1 MTSQAAPRTGHPHPP
16 ADHHAVY
23 RQLAL
28 REFGA
33 DMRIGLNL
41 AFYRTFAV
49 PAIARLLAD
58 TGEMTERTRKRADD
72 TGLMMY
78 ELIAHGPHHPR
89 GRQVIA
95 SLNRI
100 HRVYDITPDEYRYV
114 LGTFVFIPTRWID
127 RYGPR
132 RLRPHERDATWH
144 FWCEVGRLMNVRDVP
159 DTWDGFEQWFNAFEQ
174 ANFGH
179 DDAAT
184 RLIDATRD
192 LLATR
197 FPQALRRWAGAAS
210 DALLDED
217 VRRALGVPRPGIGVR
232 VAVRG
237 LLRIDGLVRRFKA
250 APPDVFTPGQ
260 ATRHYPGG
268 YAIEDLGP
276 DPVRPAAR
284 R

>member
-1 MTSQAAPRTGHPHPP
+1 MTPPAARDTGHPDLSAEHL
-16 ADHHAVY
+16 AVY
-23 RQLAL
+23 RRLAL

-33 DMRIGLNL
+33 DLRIGLNL

-49 PAIARLLAD
+49 PAIARLLVD

-132 RLRPHERDATWH
+132 RLRPHEREATWH
-144 FWCEVGRLMNVRDVP
+144 FWREVGRLMNVRDVP
-159 DTWDGFEQWFNAFEQ
+159 DTWAGFEQWFNAFEQ

-179 DDAAT
+179 DEAAT

-197 FPQALRRWAGAAS
+197 FPKALRRWAGAAS

-217 VRRALGVPRPGIGVR
+217 VRRALGVPAPARTIR
-232 VAVRG
+232 IAVRG
-237 LLRIDGLVRRFKA
+237 LLRANAVARRFKA
-250 APPDVFTPGQ
+250 VPPDFFTPGQ
-260 ATRHYPGG
+260 ATRHYPRG
-268 YAIEDLGP
+268 YEIDDLGP
-276 DPVRPAAR
+276 DPVRPAPR

>member
-1 MTSQAAPRTGHPHPP
+1 MTSPAARDTPLTDEHL
-16 ADHHAVY
+16 AVY
-23 RQLAL
+23 RRLAL

-33 DMRIGLNL
+33 DVRIGLNL

-49 PAIARLLAD
+49 PGIARLLAD
-58 TGEMTERTRKRADD
+58 TGEMTERTQQRADD

-89 GRQVIA
+89 GREVIA

-132 RLRPHERDATWH
+132 RLRPHEREATWR
-144 FWCEVGRLMNVRDVP
+144 FWREVGRLMNVRGVP
-159 DTWDGFEQWFNAFEQ
+159 DTWDAYERWFNAFER

-179 DDAAT
+179 DEAAT
-184 RLIDATRD
+184 RLLDATRD
-192 LLATR
+192 LLASR
-197 FPQALRRWAGAAS
+197 FPKALRRWAGAAS

-217 VRRALGVPRPGIGVR
+217 VRRALGVSAPRPAIR
-232 VAVRG
+232 IAVRG
-237 LLRIDGLVRRFKA
+237 LLRVHALVRRFRA
-250 APPDVFTPGQ
+250 VPPEVFTPGQ
-260 ATRHYPGG
+260 ATRHYPRG
-268 YAIEDLGP
+268 YAVAELGP

>member
-1 MTSQAAPRTGHPHPP
+1 MTPP
-16 ADHHAVY
+16 AARGAGHSELTAEHLAVY
-23 RQLAL
+23 RRLAL

-33 DMRIGLNL
+33 DLRIGLNL

-49 PAIARLLAD
+49 PAIARLLVD

-132 RLRPHERDATWH
+132 RLRPHEREATWR
-144 FWCEVGRLMNVRDVP
+144 FWREVGRLMNVRDVP
-159 DTWDGFEQWFNAFEQ
+159 DTWAGFERWFNAFEH

-179 DDAAT
+179 DAAAT

-197 FPQALRRWAGAAS
+197 FPKALRRWAGPAS

-217 VRRALGVPRPGIGVR
+217 VRRALGVPAPARAIR
-232 VAVRG
+232 TAVRG
-237 LLRIDGLVRRFKA
+237 LLRVDAVVRRCRA
-250 APPDVFTPGQ
+250 VPPDFFTPGQ
-260 ATRHYPGG
+260 ATRHYPHG
-268 YAIEDLGP
+268 YELDDLGP
-276 DPVRPAAR
+276 DPVRPAPR